1 MLLLLFCWGQD
12 ALKQKNLPLGGFSGL
27 YMASLLGPFSLTKRA
42 MHEPGKLNEVQFH
55 VAQIQGKILQKAE
68 ARLGAFNDKAF
79 RALRRST
86 KDAVFGN
93 CHLLKRWTKTLL
105 LQRLGA
111 AR

>member
-68 ARLGAFNDKAF
+68 A
-79 RALRRST
+79 
-86 KDAVFGN
+86 
-93 CHLLKRWTKTLL
+93 
-105 LQRLGA
+105 
-111 AR
+111 